1 LNAVAKD
8 LPVAIDLPV
17 VTSALTEIMRD
28 ATDQMTDVD
37 VTMAEMIVV
46 AMMSVVNKPI
56 LSTCLL

>member
-1 LNAVAKD
+1 
-8 LPVAIDLPV
+8 
-17 VTSALTEIMRD
+17 
-28 ATDQMTDVD
+28 MTDVD